1 MKPGIKTTEFW
12 ATLIGSIAVAGASE
26 FGLNLN
32 EASVASIAAMVIT
45 YVVGRVMN
53 KNTQAKIDQKSWNMM
68 PLWISA
74 LLQALRDLMQPF
86 LAYMLG
92 KEQLRRKQAEENLEL
107 QESYEKL
114 DEQNKSYRDRGKSG
128 LLERLRK
135 SRKSADK

>member
-26 FGLNLN
+26 LGLNLN

-53 KNTQAKIDQKSWNMM
+53 KNTQAKIDQKSWNVM
-68 PLWISA
+68 PLWISP
-74 LLQALRDLMQPF
+74 LLQALRDLIQPF
-86 LAYMLG
+86 LGYMLG

>member
-12 ATLIGSIAVAGASE
+12 ATLIGSITVAGASE
-26 FGLNLN
+26 LGLNLN

-53 KNTQAKIDQKSWNMM
+53 KNTQAKIDQKSWNVM
-68 PLWISA
+68 PLWLSA